1 MAKFSWKRLS
11 IEKIRKFLMP
21 FCLLFVKLF
30 HQKPK
35 FVKEVS
41 FVVSSRTNL
50 KVLNEAPVITIENTQ

>member
-1 MAKFSWKRLS
+1 
-11 IEKIRKFLMP
+11 MP